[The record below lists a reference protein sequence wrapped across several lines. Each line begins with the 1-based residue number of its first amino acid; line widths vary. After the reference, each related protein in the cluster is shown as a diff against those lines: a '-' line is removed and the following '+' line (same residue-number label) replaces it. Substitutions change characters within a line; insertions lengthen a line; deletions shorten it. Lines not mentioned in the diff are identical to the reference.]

1 MVDAFSAVFQRP
13 NFLTFV
19 IIFLWGFYIMVTR
32 YNLVKKL
39 IGMYLVQTSVIF
51 FLVTISVKKG
61 ATIPVLLSTTEP
73 VQAAS
78 YANPLPHVL
87 TLTAIV
93 VGVATLGVGLA
104 LCGAIYR
111 KYGSL
116 TNKKFLKNW
125 NEPPTSRNPI
135 PAPIVCRYFP
145 ASGLSKT
152 PSLEPAHFCGNSR
165 GDGAGL
171 YFKSL

>member
-13 NFLTFV
+13 NFLTVV

-32 YNLVKKL
+32 YNLIKKL

-51 FLVTISVKKG
+51 FLVSFSAKKE
-61 ATIPVLLSTTEP
+61 ATVPVLMSTTDP
-73 VQAAS
+73 VQAAI

-104 LCGAIYR
+104 LCAAIYR

-116 TNKKFLKNW
+116 DD
-125 NEPPTSRNPI
+125 EEI
-135 PAPIVCRYFP
+135 
-145 ASGLSKT
+145 
-152 PSLEPAHFCGNSR
+152 LEK
-165 GDGAGL
+165 L
-171 YFKSL
+171 E

>member
-1 MVDAFSAVFQRP
+1 MVDGFLAVLQRP
-13 NFLTFV
+13 NFLAVV

-51 FLVTISVKKG
+51 FLVSISAKKG
-61 ATIPVLLSTTEP
+61 ATVPVLLSTTEP
-73 VQAAS
+73 VKAAL
-78 YANPLPHVL
+78 YENPLPHVM

-104 LCGAIYR
+104 LCAAIYR

-116 TNKKFLKNW
+116 DEEEILKKI
-125 NEPPTSRNPI
+125 E
-135 PAPIVCRYFP
+135 
-145 ASGLSKT
+145 
-152 PSLEPAHFCGNSR
+152 
-165 GDGAGL
+165 
-171 YFKSL
+171 